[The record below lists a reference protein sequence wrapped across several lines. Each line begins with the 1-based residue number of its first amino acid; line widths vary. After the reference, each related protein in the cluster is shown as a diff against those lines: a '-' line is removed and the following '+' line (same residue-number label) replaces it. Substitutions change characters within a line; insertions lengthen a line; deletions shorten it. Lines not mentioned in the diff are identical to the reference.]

1 MSRIDKLTRDV
12 ARMCEAHLPDN
23 TRRRVA
29 DTLRRIRLE
38 AKRIERKTDEKT
50 SAARDRIC
58 DSVLPARIHSV
69 A

>member
-29 DTLRRIRLE
+29 DALRRIRLE
-38 AKRIERKTDEKT
+38 AKRIERKTTKITIE
-50 SAARDRIC
+50 
-58 DSVLPARIHSV
+58 L
-69 A
+69 